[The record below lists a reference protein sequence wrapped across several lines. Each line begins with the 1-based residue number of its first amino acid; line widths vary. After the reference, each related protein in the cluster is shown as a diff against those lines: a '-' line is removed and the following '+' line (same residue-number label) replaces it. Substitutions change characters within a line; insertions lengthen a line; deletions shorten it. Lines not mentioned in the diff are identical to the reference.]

1 MSNISGAAERNKGP
15 ILAVLKR
22 VLPARGLV
30 LEVASG
36 TGQHVVHF
44 AKALPQLTW
53 QPSDRE
59 PEELERSLKQEALK
73 NVRAPLAL
81 DVLAPWPI
89 DKADAVVCSN
99 MIHIAPWE
107 AGLALIAGAARIGA
121 KLLFLYGPYRRR
133 DRPTAPSNEAF
144 DADLRA
150 RDARWGLRELQTVVE
165 AAERCGFR
173 LDEVVEM
180 PANNL
185 SVVLRSG

>member
-1 MSNISGAAERNKGP
+1 MSNISGPAERNKGP
-15 ILAVLKR
+15 ILEVLKR

-53 QPSDRE
+53 QPSDRD
-59 PEELERSLKQEALK
+59 PEDLARSLKQQALK

-89 DKADAVVCSN
+89 DTADAVVCSN

-107 AGLALIAGAARIGA
+107 AGLALIAGAARTGA

-133 DRPTAPSNEAF
+133 NRPTAPSNEAF

-150 RDARWGLRELQTVVE
+150 RDPRWGLRELETVVE
-165 AAERCGFR
+165 TAERCGFR

>member
-1 MSNISGAAERNKGP
+1 MSNRSGPAERNKGP
-15 ILAVLKR
+15 ILEVLKR

-44 AKALPQLTW
+44 ARALPHLTW
-53 QPSDRE
+53 QPSDRDV
-59 PEELERSLKQEALK
+59 QALQFILAQARLG
-73 NVRAPLAL
+73 NLRPPLAL
-81 DVLAPWPI
+81 DVCAPWPI
-89 DKADAVVCSN
+89 DAADAVICSN

-107 AGLALIAGAARIGA
+107 AGLALIGGAERLGA
-121 KLLFLYGPYRRR
+121 KLLFLYGPYFRRG
-133 DRPTAPSNEAF
+133 RPTAPSNEAF
-144 DADLRA
+144 DADLRS
-150 RDARWGLRELQTVVE
+150 RDPRWGLRELETVVE
-165 AAERCGFR
+165 AANRCGFR